1 MICVEYG
8 QPVVELASTTT
19 VWIAAAVVAVLALIV
34 LVVVVSKAGNRRRHR
49 QAEVIREQA
58 KVETGRVERREAL
71 AQETA
76 AKARAAQAEADV
88 KAAEAARLQEQAA
101 THQSHAA
108 TSREQLQEQWDRA
121 ESIDPETGKKKHW
134 GKESNDPEIPA
145 EADRQDTPVEASYRD
160 AR

>member
-1 MICVEYG
+1 M
-8 QPVVELASTTT
+8 STTA
-19 VWIAAAVVAVLALIV
+19 VWIVTAVVAVLALIV

-49 QAEVIREQA
+49 QAEEIREQA

-76 AKARAAQAEADV
+76 AKARAAQAEAEV

-108 TSREQLQEQWDRA
+108 TSREHLQEQLDRA
-121 ESIDPETGKKKHW
+121 ESIDPKTGKQKRDAVESDDAQAAAW
-134 GKESNDPEIPA
+134 SEESNDPA
-145 EADRQDTPVEASYRD
+145 TAAN
-160 AR
+160 

>member
-1 MICVEYG
+1 ME
-8 QPVVELASTTT
+8 PTMSTTT
-19 VWIAAAVVAVLALIV
+19 IWIVAAVVAVLALIV

-49 QAEVIREQA
+49 QAEEIREQA
-58 KVETGRVERREAL
+58 KIETGRVERREAL

-76 AKARAAQAEADV
+76 AKARAAQAEAEV

-121 ESIDPETGKKKHW
+121 DGIDPKSAKQKRDAVRSEQDAATA
-134 GKESNDPEIPA
+134 A
-145 EADRQDTPVEASYRD
+145 EYDSQGTPVEASYRD

>member
-1 MICVEYG
+1 MEPIM
-8 QPVVELASTTT
+8 STTAI
-19 VWIAAAVVAVLALIV
+19 WIVAAVVAVLALIV
-34 LVVVVSKAGNRRRHR
+34 LFVLVSKAGNQRKHR
-49 QAEVIREQA
+49 QAEEIREQA

-76 AKARAAQAEADV
+76 AKARAAQAEAEV

-108 TSREQLQEQWDRA
+108 TSREQLQQQWDRA
-121 ESIDPETGKKKHW
+121 DGIDPKTAKQKRDAVKAEQ
-134 GKESNDPEIPA
+134 EEPNDAAADA
-145 EADRQDTPVEASYRD
+145 EYDRRDTPVEASYRE